1 MTLRPRPRFLGSASD
16 AIGSSFERTVQVDR
30 VATLLCRSALPRPWL
45 PDMQPPEPV
54 FWKLVCWEE
63 FDRSGERTVRRT
75 PARNDPP
82 RSRVS
87 NGEEDAPAAMSQAIT
102 WTTRGGAAQAV
113 ENGRVGDDGDLVA
126 RARSGD
132 PVAFERLYEQYHA
145 PILNYLHRMVSDRA
159 LAEDLTQDTFEKA
172 YKALPSTRP
181 DLAFKAWLYRIATNT
196 AISNGRRK
204 RIIQWVPFAP
214 GQDPASNV
222 EVEASVTRKHDVEKT
237 LAKLPPHYSAALL
250 LRHYQGLSLIETA
263 EALGITETAC
273 KLRLFRARK
282 AFAAAYG
289 GPSTGDPEVR
299 HAMEHNQ

>member
-1 MTLRPRPRFLGSASD
+1 MTHRSRQRNEVP
-16 AIGSSFERTVQVDR
+16 SSR
-30 VATLLCRSALPRPWL
+30 VLIA
-45 PDMQPPEPV
+45 E
-54 FWKLVCWEE
+54 
-63 FDRSGERTVRRT
+63 GGT
-75 PARNDPP
+75 PA
-82 RSRVS
+82 V
-87 NGEEDAPAAMSQAIT
+87 MSQVVT
-102 WTTRGGAAQAV
+102 WTTRDNIAQAM
-113 ENGRVGDDGDLVA
+113 ENGWVVDDGDLIA

-172 YKALPSTRP
+172 YKALPATRP

-204 RIIQWVPFAP
+204 RIVKWIPFAP
-214 GQDPASNV
+214 GYDPVSDD

-289 GPSTGDPEVR
+289 GPLAGDPEVR
-299 HAMEHNQ
+299 HAMEKPQ

>member
-1 MTLRPRPRFLGSASD
+1 MPRLRNDHSSLSVSD
-16 AIGSSFERTVQVDR
+16 A
-30 VATLLCRSALPRPWL
+30 
-45 PDMQPPEPV
+45 
-54 FWKLVCWEE
+54 EE
-63 FDRSGERTVRRT
+63 ES
-75 PARNDPP
+75 
-82 RSRVS
+82 
-87 NGEEDAPAAMSQAIT
+87 PAAMSQAIT
-102 WTTRGGAAQAV
+102 WTTRGAAAQAV
-113 ENGRVGDDGDLVA
+113 ESGWVVDDGDLVA

-181 DLAFKAWLYRIATNT
+181 DLAFKPWLYRIATNT

-204 RIIQWVPFAP
+204 RIIKWIPFAP
-214 GQDPASNV
+214 GNDPASD
-222 EVEASVTRKHDVEKT
+222 EEIESAVTRKHDVEKT
-237 LAKLPPHYSAALL
+237 LSKLPPHYSAALL
-250 LRHYQGLSLIETA
+250 LRHYHGLSLIETA

-289 GPSTGDPEVR
+289 GPSAGDPEVR
-299 HAMEHNQ
+299 LAMENPQ